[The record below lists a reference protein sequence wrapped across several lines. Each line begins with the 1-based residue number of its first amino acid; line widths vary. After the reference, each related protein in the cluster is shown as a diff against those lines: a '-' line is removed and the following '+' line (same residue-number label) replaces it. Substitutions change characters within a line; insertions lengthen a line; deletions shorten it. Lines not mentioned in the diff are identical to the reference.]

1 MSKLKKHINREMNLW
16 EHNQANELAKI
27 RASQRHLVYNL
38 IAYVSISIIE
48 YWLAEISKSQTLR
61 ADAFNNLSGIIS
73 TFLLMMGLH
82 IAQDIDDDDIAGV
95 EMPDENENILG
106 GDQRM
111 QFIRW
116 RYETVF
122 SLVTAVIMVVIAFDV
137 ILDGIKALLNPASRV
152 VPQPVAIIG
161 AGIASVIMLIVWYMN
176 SKAGQQLQNAALLA
190 SAQDSLADAFT
201 SIGTMVAIAG
211 ALLFDLAWL
220 DGVTSIIVGFF
231 ILYSGLKIFFQ
242 TSLNLVDY
250 FDPKAEREYKQAILK
265 VKKVKNVAELKAHY
279 NGNVVSLDATVL
291 VDAKMT
297 ILESYQLSEKIERT
311 LRKKFGI
318 VDTDISFIPDP
329 GTFSDKD
336 VKGHF

>member
-1 MSKLKKHINREMNLW
+1 MDLW
-16 EHNQANELAKI
+16 EHNQATELAKI
-27 RASQRHLVYNL
+27 RASQRHLIYNL
-38 IAYVSISIIE
+38 IAYVSISVIE
-48 YWLAEISKSQTLR
+48 YWLAAISKSQTLR

-82 IAQDIDDDDIAGV
+82 IAQDVDDDDIAGV

-122 SLVTAVIMVVIAFDV
+122 SLVTAVIMVVIAFSV
-137 ILDGIKALLNPASRV
+137 IVDGIKALMNPASRV
-152 VPQPVAIIG
+152 VPQPVAIVG
-161 AGIASVIMLIVWYMN
+161 AGIASVIMLVVWFMN
-176 SKAGQQLQNAALLA
+176 RRTGQKLQNAALLA

-201 SIGTMVAIAG
+201 SIDTMVAIAG
-211 ALLFDLAWL
+211 ALLFDLSWL

-242 TSLNLVDY
+242 TSLNLADY
-250 FDPKAEREYKQAILK
+250 FDPKAEKEYREAILAI
-265 VKKVKNVAELKAHY
+265 KKVHRVAELKAHY

-297 ILESYQLSEKIERT
+297 ILESYQLSEKIERV

-329 GTFSDKD
+329 HSFSDKD